1 MNIWITG
8 ASSGIGAEV
17 ANLYAQAGHTVF
29 ASARNQVTLEAMA
42 AATKDLDGE
51 IIALPLDVTDND
63 SVLNAFDQIQQHT
76 ERLDMAI
83 LNAGY
88 YEPVEFEALTLEH
101 FEKTYDVNLLGVVRC
116 LLPLLPYFTKN
127 KNYTGNKIGHI
138 AIVSSVSGFR
148 GLPKAAAYGSSKAAL
163 INMAESLKPECNAHG
178 IKLSLINPGF
188 VKSKLTDRN
197 DFKMPFIMET
207 SDAAMRIVR
216 GLESNA
222 FELTFPKRFT
232 YWLKLF
238 RILPYRLYFALTKT
252 LVK

>member
-17 ANLYAQAGHTVF
+17 AKLYAQAGHTVF
-29 ASARNQVTLEAMA
+29 ASARNHATLTTMA
-42 AATKDLDGE
+42 VASTTFEGE
-51 IIALPLDVTDND
+51 IIAVPLDVTDND
-63 SVLNAFDQIQQHT
+63 SVKTAFNQIKQHSDQ
-76 ERLDMAI
+76 LDLAI

-88 YEPVEFEALTLEH
+88 YEPVEFEALALDH

-116 LLPLLPYFTKN
+116 LLPLLQYFTKN
-127 KNYTGNKIGHI
+127 NKGHI
-138 AIVSSVSGFR
+138 GIVSSVSGFR

-163 INMAESLKPECNAHG
+163 INMAESLKPECNARG

-188 VKSKLTDRN
+188 VKSKLTERN

-207 SDAAMRIVR
+207 EDAAKRIVD
-216 GLESNA
+216 GLESDS

-238 RILPYRLYFALTKT
+238 RILPYRLYFVLTKR

>member
-17 ANLYAQAGHTVF
+17 AQLYAKEGHTVF
-29 ASARNQVTLEAMA
+29 ASARNETTLNAMA
-42 AATKDLDGE
+42 AESSALDGQ

-63 SVLNAFDQIQQHT
+63 SVTHAFDKIKQHHSH
-76 ERLDMAI
+76 LDLAI

-101 FEKTYDVNLLGVVRC
+101 FEKTYDVNLVGVVRC
-116 LLPLLPYFTKN
+116 LLPTLEYFTSN
-127 KNYTGNKIGHI
+127 SGGHI

-178 IKLSLINPGF
+178 IKLSLVNPGF

-197 DFKMPFIMET
+197 EFTMPFIMET
-207 SDAAMRIVR
+207 EAAAERIVR
-216 GLESNA
+216 GLEKKS
-222 FELTFPKRFT
+222 FEITFPKRFT

-238 RILPYRLYFALTKT
+238 RILPYWLYFALTKR